1 MDCIEWRNS
10 MEVNIKEKEEKFIN
24 KLINSM
30 VNSIENQAKNKV
42 VFVKHYNTFD
52 LPKQRMEYV
61 YKKFEDEIAIFH
73 YDFSLRSIQGPF
85 EPFLDNIKELY
96 DRFYKDEM
104 SIKDFVRECEV
115 YKPVRKI
122 FENYLDKRDVERREQ
137 IIIPEVAYERTKIVE
152 SIINILKY
160 VSKEH
165 KIIFVLNRIHFARIS
180 TLYMLRKYM
189 LELENNN
196 LGIIITYNDV
206 FCIEGRER
214 EEWDKIMTFIHE
226 KNYVVDYNIIGEN
239 GVSSAPFEIKE
250 GDSEIFIKKVKLLLK
265 FNCCSQALEYLRQI
279 VDEID
284 DNNFNIC
291 KTEKLVFMM
300 EYIYAA
306 ICEGD
311 YITALKYSERVKS
324 IIDKGQNA
332 EIKFFYY
339 YNQCMLYIYQYG
351 RNIPGELSKAFEEA
365 SIKSEDDYYVFV
377 YKLTM
382 YLSKFRGLKDL
393 FLCDF
398 DFPIEEEFLKEMEE
412 REYLNHL
419 SYFYMFGF
427 DNDPRYFKDTID
439 SIKGLEKF
447 NRGLDIAK
455 ELNNS
460 KLIMEGYKKCIT
472 VCSRVGNFEPMEYYY
487 KLCLETAE
495 NNEDIVNK
503 VDLYNGLGYN
513 MIVRGSYEKA
523 DSYFNEA
530 LALQIENHNNG
541 MEIAETV
548 YNMAIN
554 AFMCGNYF
562 WTDKYMNYVVKIL
575 NALRTQKM
583 KLCSIS
589 KIYGIIAVSNFYLGI
604 DYNCD
609 VYRKLLKRIVK
620 HLLDETD
627 ESKFAFWDDDLAFYF
642 TTKALIAKRNGEYD
656 KADIY
661 FNRVMFHLQ
670 RSNSAKTTL
679 YHIYVYEYT
688 DVLKKLN
695 KTVDADRLIKDAYTY
710 YTSNQA
716 ENIALEVINRI
727 HNRGRDIQYK
737 ANKVDVSLK
746 KVTEKQL
753 MDEINRTQVD
763 NLLEEKTKNLTFV
776 SSWQD
781 MLNDENNS
789 TESKL
794 ISSAMTML
802 NSNYG
807 IQDELVIE
815 VIDDVPKVL
824 YRSDAIK
831 CDDKDMEYIVSYFD
845 RIRNSCLVNSLDRS
859 YDEHNYLMKALD
871 DIEITSMV
879 GVPIIRNGSVRFVL
893 IALSVPVSNR
903 LEMENMLTEQSKIMI
918 QYAFGQLV
926 DTIYRM
932 RDLKEIE
939 YMNNKLAGMNEM
951 LTTLAE
957 HDFLTNMYNR
967 NGLDKIVSK
976 MSEYHTALGTND
988 EQMAVLYIDLDNFK
1002 YFNDT
1007 FGHTVG
1013 DKILKEFANL
1023 CNRSVGSRGYGI
1035 RYGGD
1040 EFVILIPQ
1048 CTDDDAV
1055 EIATYINEELEN
1067 DRFYK
1072 NVNVPLD
1079 ELEKAR
1085 KNNKALSSS
1094 VGIAFCKKT
1103 EEKEIYDTIKKADIA
1118 LYDVKKS
1125 TKNGYSLYDDKMN

>member
-1 MDCIEWRNS
+1 
-10 MEVNIKEKEEKFIN
+10 MEVSIKEKEERFIN

-30 VNSIENQAKNKV
+30 VNSVENHNGNKI

-52 LPKQRMEYV
+52 LPKDRMKYIYE
-61 YKKFEDEIAIFH
+61 KFEKDITIFH
-73 YDFSLRSIQGPF
+73 YDFSIRSIQGPF

-104 SIKDFVRECEV
+104 SVEEFVKKCNV
-115 YKPVRKI
+115 YKPVRQV
-122 FENYLDKRDVERREQ
+122 FESYIKNRDVERREL
-137 IIIPEVAYERTKIVE
+137 IIIPEISYERTNIVE
-152 SIINILKY
+152 SVINILNY

-165 KIIFVLNRIHFARIS
+165 KIIIVLNRIHFAKIS
-180 TLYMLRKYM
+180 TMYLIRKYM
-189 LELENNN
+189 RKLVNNN
-196 LGIIITYNDV
+196 LGLLITYNDV
-206 FCIEGRER
+206 YCVEGGER
-214 EEWDKIMTFIHE
+214 EEWNKIMSLIHE
-226 KNYVVDYNIIGEN
+226 NNYVVDYNVIGED
-239 GVSSAPFEIKE
+239 GVSNAAFEIKE
-250 GDSEIFIKKVKLLLK
+250 GDSEIFIKKIKLLLR
-265 FNCCSQALEYLRQI
+265 FNCCGQALEYLRQI
-279 VDEID
+279 ADEIE
-284 DNNFNIC
+284 DNNFNISNSE
-291 KTEKLVFMM
+291 KTVFML
-300 EYIYAA
+300 EYIYAS
-306 ICEGD
+306 ICESD
-311 YITALKYSERVKS
+311 YITALKYSDRVKS
-324 IIDKGQNA
+324 IIEKEKNA
-332 EIKFFYY
+332 QIHFFYY
-339 YNQCMLYIYQYG
+339 YNLCMLYIYQYG
-351 RNIPGELSKAFEEA
+351 RNIPGELSKAFEEM
-365 SIKSEDDYYVFV
+365 SVKTEDDYYVFI

-412 REYLNHL
+412 RNYHNHL

-427 DNDPRYFKDTID
+427 ENNPKYFKYSVD
-439 SIKGLEKF
+439 SIKELKNFNKGL
-447 NRGLDIAK
+447 NIAK
-455 ELNNS
+455 ELNNC
-460 KLIMEGYKKCIT
+460 KLTMEGYKKCIT
-472 VCSRVGNFEPMEYYY
+472 VCSRVGNYEPMEYYY

-495 NNEDIVNK
+495 DNEDIVDK
-503 VDLYNGLGYN
+503 VDLYNGIGYN
-513 MIVRGSYEKA
+513 MIVRGNYEKA

-530 LALQIENHNNG
+530 LALQLENHNNG
-541 MEIAETV
+541 MEIAETI

-554 AFMCGNYF
+554 SFMCGNYF
-562 WTDKYMNYVVKIL
+562 WTDKYMNYVVKIM

-620 HLLDETD
+620 HLLNETD
-627 ESKFAFWDDDLAFYF
+627 ETKFAFWDDDLAFYF
-642 TTKALIAKRNGEYD
+642 TTKALIAKRNEEYD

-670 RSNSAKTTL
+670 RSSSAKTIL

-688 DVLKKLN
+688 DVLKHQN
-695 KTVDADRLIKDAYTY
+695 KTVEAERLIKDAYTY

-716 ENIALEVINRI
+716 ENIALEIINRI
-727 HNRGRDIQYK
+727 HNRGRDVQYK
-737 ANKVDVSLK
+737 ANKVDVCLK
-746 KVTEKQL
+746 KITEKQL
-753 MDEINRTQVD
+753 IDEINRTRID
-763 NLLEEKTKNLTFV
+763 SLLEEKTRNLTFV

-789 TESKL
+789 TELKL
-794 ISSAMTML
+794 ISNAMTML

-815 VIDDVPKVL
+815 VIDGVPKAL
-824 YRSDAIK
+824 YKSDAIK

-859 YDEHNYLMKALD
+859 YDEHNYLMNALN
-871 DIEITSMV
+871 DIEITSVV
-879 GVPIIRNGSVRFVL
+879 GVPIIRNGSVKFVL
-893 IALSVPVSNR
+893 IALSVPASSR

-932 RDLKEIE
+932 RNIKEIE

-951 LTTLAE
+951 LTNMAE

-967 NGLDKIVSK
+967 NGLNKIIDK
-976 MSEYHTALGTND
+976 MSEYQVALGTD
-988 EQMAVLYIDLDNFK
+988 EEQMAVLYIDLDNFK

-1007 FGHTVG
+1007 FGHNVG

-1040 EFVILIPQ
+1040 EFIILIPH
-1048 CTDDDAV
+1048 CSAEDAV

-1072 NVNVPLD
+1072 NVDISKEEIN
-1079 ELEKAR
+1079 KAR
-1085 KNNKALSSS
+1085 KNNKSLSSS
-1094 VGIAFCKKT
+1094 VGIAFCEKM
-1103 EEKEIYDTIKKADIA
+1103 EEKEIYESIKKADLA

-1125 TKNGYSLYDDKMN
+1125 TKNGYSFYSDRMV